1 MINLLLI
8 STAPILIILAYVY
21 YRDKYEREPLNLLFE
36 GLVAGGVIVLPVIYF
51 EKIIDGFGANL
62 SGLQNAAWTAFM
74 VAALVEEGFKL
85 FAVIVLIWKNP
96 NFNEKFDGIV
106 YAVFVSLGFALIE
119 NISYVFGNDNSMQ
132 VGITRA
138 FTAVPAHAMFGV
150 MMGYWLGKAKFVP
163 SKRKKYLLA
172 AFIYPF
178 LFHGFYDFIL
188 MSGKQI
194 LLILFI
200 PFVIYM
206 VYRSHRRMKNFE
218 GETIF
223 NPDKGKKQN
232 K

>member
-1 MINLLLI
+1 
-8 STAPILIILAYVY
+8 
-21 YRDKYEREPLNLLFE
+21 
-36 GLVAGGVIVLPVIYF
+36 
-51 EKIIDGFGANL
+51 
-62 SGLQNAAWTAFM
+62 
-74 VAALVEEGFKL
+74 
-85 FAVIVLIWKNP
+85 
-96 NFNEKFDGIV
+96 
-106 YAVFVSLGFALIE
+106 
-119 NISYVFGNDNSMQ
+119 MQ